1 MAAARK
7 DSDVRDAREGAPRET
22 AGARAPRVP
31 EARDPRAPRA
41 RAGGDEREARHEQD
55 ERTRRIAALELRVAR
70 LEQRAL
76 RAEAAA
82 PQWLPVEPGT
92 PLTPLAPFQP
102 PQQPGAQPPG
112 SFPPSGPAAPR
123 PERSLESMLGANWLA
138 RAGMLLLG
146 LGVVFFLRLA
156 YDRGWVPIPGRF
168 AIGAIGGI
176 ALWVLGDAL
185 RGRRLDPAFAQVVA
199 GGGAVILYITLYC
212 GYALPEYREALGMSL
227 PLVLGLLAFASI
239 LLGAY
244 AVWRDLPLLGGAAAA
259 LATILLAPAGD
270 FSIAGVL
277 YATFLDTGL
286 MLAAVWRRWPPVV
299 MATILAANIPILA
312 GFGQDYSW
320 VVLLACSAVANGAG
334 IAASATSRGDR
345 TLANFQAGLAL
356 VFLAAAFAAGFEDAG
371 IDRGF
376 GWAAL
381 LVGVAGLGLAFA
393 FRRVGI
399 GLGAV
404 SAGLLVLWPIAQFED
419 SLWTPLAH
427 GVLALLAVALGAAL
441 PRVRQGTMATGIAG
455 SAIGLLGFWVLGT
468 LRELPGSDVPLAVAT
483 GVVLAAAG
491 LATWLALREHTGV
504 GHVALGTGLLSILLT
519 ISTVLDGWVV
529 TVSWAVVAVAAVV
542 AGMAPRLGELRIA
555 AFGLFGLVL
564 LRIFFVDLAGLGV
577 VGRVV
582 AFLLTGALLLVAAF
596 LYARGKPRMP
606 RPAPAP
612 MAGPR

>member
-7 DSDVRDAREGAPRET
+7 DSDT
-22 AGARAPRVP
+22 
-31 EARDPRAPRA
+31 RDPR
-41 RAGGDEREARHEQD
+41 DERIE
-55 ERTRRIAALELRVAR
+55 ALEMRVAR
-70 LEQRAL
+70 LEQRVV
-76 RAEAAA
+76 RAEAS
-82 PQWLPVEPGT
+82 PPMPRWQPVEPGT
-92 PLTPLAPFQP
+92 PLTPYP
-102 PQQPGAQPPG
+102 AQPAL
-112 SFPPSGPAAPR
+112 PPFAPYPANQPSAPR
-123 PERSLESMLGANWLA
+123 EVRSLESVLGANWLA

-212 GYALPEYREALGMSL
+212 GYAIPEYREALGMSL
-227 PLVLGLLAFASI
+227 PLVLGLLAFASV

-299 MATILAANIPILA
+299 LATILAANLPILA
-312 GFGQDYSW
+312 GFEQGYSW

-334 IAASATSRGDR
+334 IAASAASRGDR
-345 TLANFQAGLAL
+345 TLANLQAGLAL
-356 VFLAAAFAAGFEDAG
+356 LFLAAATAVGFDDAG
-371 IDRGF
+371 LDRGY

-381 LVGVAGLGLAFA
+381 AVGATGLGLAFA
-393 FRRVGI
+393 FRRVGL
-399 GLGAV
+399 GLGGV
-404 SAGLLVLWPIAQFED
+404 SAALLVLWPIAQFEE
-419 SLWTPLAH
+419 SLWTPFAH
-427 GVLALLAVALGAAL
+427 GVIALLAVALGAAL
-441 PRVRQGTMATGIAG
+441 PRVQQGTMATGIAG
-455 SAIGLLGFWVLGT
+455 SAIGLLGFWILGT
-468 LRELPGSDVPLAVAT
+468 LQDLPGSDVPLAVAT
-483 GVVLAAAG
+483 GLVLAAAG
-491 LATWLALREHTGV
+491 LVTWIALREHTEV
-504 GHVALGTGLLSILLT
+504 GHVALGAGLLSILLT
-519 ISTVLDGWVV
+519 LSTVLDDWFV

-542 AGMAPRLGELRIA
+542 AGMTPRLAELRIA

-564 LRIFFVDLAGLGV
+564 VRIFFVDLADLGV

-582 AFLLTGALLLVAAF
+582 AFLVTGALLLVAAF
-596 LYARGKPRMP
+596 LYARGRPKVP
-606 RPAPAP
+606 RPAPAAP
-612 MAGPR
+612 VLR